1 MGQINPEMNVI
12 NTLIMAVVLIA
23 QGVPGSG
30 RAGAIE
36 GRLLSAD
43 GKPADG
49 VLVAAVP
56 GAPAPVPSRP
66 DSEIHGIAVTDASGH
81 YRLESLD
88 PGRYRIVAGLLN
100 WLTYYPGVQD
110 GGKSTT
116 IEVTDGSLKT
126 GADFT
131 LQNPVGVRVSGRVT
145 RSNARVTLPQFATLN
160 NSPGNGAFE
169 QLQVRVASD
178 GSFEFFKVPPGTYQA
193 RINPEVIGSP
203 PLQITVVDKDVGGI
217 EFLVPSLTTVRG
229 SVIVDDGSPMPRMS
243 LSFVGSGGTV
253 GAMVSRDGSFSV
265 KVPEGD
271 KRIVVSGIPGVYSL
285 QSIALGSTDLIRE
298 PLKVGESDIQDVVIT
313 LSGPPPGMWFKVKG
327 RVVRPTP
334 NPGPIPTRVMLS
346 GSSMPDLDATL
357 AADGSF
363 EFPKVLPGT
372 YRAQVLPSNDRQ
384 NPVTVNVVRD
394 IDGLEIVMPRQIE
407 VSGRTVVDLDGPMV
421 SRFSIQATSLSGNSV
436 NAVAGNGTFRMILP
450 EGTYRFTTRG
460 FPAGYSI
467 RSMNSGSVDLL
478 TEPLNAIGTAPIPE
492 IVVTVGVSTPPPW
505 KKVSG
510 RVIAFPGSSLPA
522 GIRVALDGEFG
533 NLAVNANPDGSY
545 EFSRI
550 LPGGYRFS
558 ISPPLQIP
566 STVLTV
572 GDKDVTG
579 FDIQLPLQVELSG
592 RVRIEGEAILPPL
605 SLLISHVNGAV
616 SYGSRKI
623 EVRPPGAF
631 STLVTEGEYRITIDG
646 LPQGYILKSM
656 TSGSVDLMQT
666 PLKIMA
672 STPSEIVV
680 TISGPSAVR

>member
-1 MGQINPEMNVI
+1 MSRCRHSQFLVSKKFTANLQYSGGEWCKSTPEMNLI
-12 NTLIMAVVLIA
+12 NTLAMAVILIA
-23 QGVPGSG
+23 QAVPGSG

-56 GAPAPVPSRP
+56 GYPAPVPSRP
-66 DSEIHGIAVTDASGH
+66 ESEIHGIAVTDASGH

-178 GSFEFFKVPPGTYQA
+178 GSFEFLKVPPGTYQA
-193 RINPEVIGSP
+193 RINPEVIGSQ

-285 QSIALGSTDLIRE
+285 KSIALGSTDLIRE
-298 PLKVGESDIQDVVIT
+298 PLKVGESDIHDVVIT
-313 LSGPPPGMWFKVKG
+313 LTGPPSGMWFKVKG
-327 RVVRPTP
+327 RVVRPAS

-346 GSSMPDLDATL
+346 GPSMPDLEAPI

-363 EFPKVLPGT
+363 EFPKVLPGA
-372 YRAQVLPSNDRQ
+372 YRAQAMPSNERQ
-384 NPVTVNVVRD
+384 NPVSVNVVHD
-394 IDGLEIVMPRQIE
+394 ID
-407 VSGRTVVDLDGPMV
+407 
-421 SRFSIQATSLSGNSV
+421 
-436 NAVAGNGTFRMILP
+436 
-450 EGTYRFTTRG
+450 
-460 FPAGYSI
+460 
-467 RSMNSGSVDLL
+467 
-478 TEPLNAIGTAPIPE
+478 
-492 IVVTVGVSTPPPW
+492 
-505 KKVSG
+505 
-510 RVIAFPGSSLPA
+510 
-522 GIRVALDGEFG
+522 
-533 NLAVNANPDGSY
+533 
-545 EFSRI
+545 
-550 LPGGYRFS
+550 
-558 ISPPLQIP
+558 
-566 STVLTV
+566 
-572 GDKDVTG
+572 
-579 FDIQLPLQVELSG
+579 
-592 RVRIEGEAILPPL
+592 
-605 SLLISHVNGAV
+605 
-616 SYGSRKI
+616 
-623 EVRPPGAF
+623 
-631 STLVTEGEYRITIDG
+631 
-646 LPQGYILKSM
+646 
-656 TSGSVDLMQT
+656 
-666 PLKIMA
+666 
-672 STPSEIVV
+672 
-680 TISGPSAVR
+680 